1 VGPRRGSFHHSIAE
15 EKTLMNQISLR
26 LSVCALALVSAM
38 ASAAVPSVDSGR
50 TPATTSCGTDPDTGR
65 RQRLRHFAQVIFI
78 IDQSLI
84 AQDPRDQ
91 PVMSQLPQ
99 QTELD
104 IKLAHS
110 PTRIADLEGKVL
122 AFLGA
127 FDSLQ
132 NRQRIRIID
141 VDYTVV
147 CTR

>member
-1 VGPRRGSFHHSIAE
+1 
-15 EKTLMNQISLR
+15 MNRISLR
-26 LSVCALALVSAM
+26 LSVCALVLVPAP
-38 ASAAVPSVDSGR
+38 ASAVVPGVDPGL

-65 RQRLRHFAQVIFI
+65 RQRLRHFEQVIFI
-78 IDQSLI
+78 IDQTLS
-84 AQDPRDQ
+84 AADPVDQ
-91 PVMSQLPQ
+91 PALSQLPQ

-104 IKLAHS
+104 IKLAHN
-110 PTRIADLEGKVL
+110 PRRVADLEAKVL

-127 FDSLQ
+127 AATSL